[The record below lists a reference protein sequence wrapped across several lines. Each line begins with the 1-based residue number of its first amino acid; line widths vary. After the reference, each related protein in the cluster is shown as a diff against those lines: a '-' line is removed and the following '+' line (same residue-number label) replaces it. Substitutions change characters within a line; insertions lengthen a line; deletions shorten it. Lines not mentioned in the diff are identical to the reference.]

1 MAVLAEAGEVVLLEF
16 APADD
21 SGVFMLKFVDV
32 KLHNFSP
39 ILSLGQALLRNLMQ
53 PVHAV
58 VLPTLPAVAFFCAA
72 FLMLLVVAAD
82 GYKALFAD
90 LFSL

>member
-1 MAVLAEAGEVVLLEF
+1 MAVFADAGEVILLEL
-16 APADD
+16 APTDD

-53 PVHAV
+53 PVHAEV
-58 VLPTLPAVAFFCAA
+58 IPTLPAVAFLCAA
-72 FLMLLVVAAD
+72 FLMLLVVAVN
-82 GYKALFAD
+82 GYEALFAD
-90 LFSL
+90 LLSL